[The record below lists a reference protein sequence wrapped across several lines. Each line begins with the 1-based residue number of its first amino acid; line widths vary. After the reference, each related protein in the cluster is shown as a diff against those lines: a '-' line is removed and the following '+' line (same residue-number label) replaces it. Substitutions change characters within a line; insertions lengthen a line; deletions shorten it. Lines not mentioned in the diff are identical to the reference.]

1 MKVASSLLII
11 MSVFI
16 TSCSSINI
24 KKSNEQLVRIPY
36 TSSLDNTTREYFLY
50 LPKGYKESD
59 KDWPILMFL
68 HGNGER
74 GNGKSEL
81 DYVQVHG
88 PLYEAWVQKRDLP
101 FIIIAPQL
109 HMFDLDK
116 QGIDYITNRT
126 TESIP
131 RRLEAGVPT
140 RPKPRFSS
148 EKLDSFVNDS
158 IPESTISYINKYGWN
173 NVQEDLMNMID
184 NTLKNYKS
192 DEKRVYLSGLSFG
205 GFGTWHIAS
214 KHPDKFAA
222 INPVVGYAFPDLIQ
236 PIAKAKLPI
245 WNIAGGKDTAVPA
258 EYFYIGINKLKELG
272 HHKIRLTVHEDT
284 DHVETWRRVYGGQDI
299 YDWFL
304 SHSK

>member
-258 EYFYIGINKLKELG
+258 
-272 HHKIRLTVHEDT
+272 
-284 DHVETWRRVYGGQDI
+284 
-299 YDWFL
+299 
-304 SHSK
+304 